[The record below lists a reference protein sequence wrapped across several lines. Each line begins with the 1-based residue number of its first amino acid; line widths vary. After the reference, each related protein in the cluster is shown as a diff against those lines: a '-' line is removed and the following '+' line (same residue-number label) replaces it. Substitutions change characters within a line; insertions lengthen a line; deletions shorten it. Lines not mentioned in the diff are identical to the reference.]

1 MKRTCI
7 VSLFIACLLL
17 AGCGG
22 GPQKGQRQPEHLVAG
37 MKEIQKGIA
46 WYQKGC
52 YQRSLGYFLRAHE
65 QFTASDQLPGV
76 AMSLN
81 NIGNVYRNMGDV
93 PNAILFFEESFDTYW
108 DLKDISRAVQALS
121 NKAAAL
127 IDNNQVAPAGAVLSL
142 AEDISRRNNIRFQP
156 LLHNRAILL
165 IKQKKF
171 QAAEAILRQALNST
185 DASKPAEIATI
196 NFAYGNLML
205 ELQQYDTAIR
215 YFQTA
220 LDADRSL
227 GFYKGMADDLAA
239 IGTAHLRSGDKGRA
253 ANFFKRSIQIY
264 ALIENKSKVAQTLK
278 AFEEA
283 AQAAHMDTRVTKH
296 FVNKWSK
303 GKAFQGPCR

>member
-1 MKRTCI
+1 MPRPRTI
-7 VSLFIACLLL
+7 
-17 AGCGG
+17 
-22 GPQKGQRQPEHLVAG
+22 
-37 MKEIQKGIA
+37 
-46 WYQKGC
+46 
-52 YQRSLGYFLRAHE
+52 
-65 QFTASDQLPGV
+65 PGV
-76 AMSLN
+76 ADVDLPWEKLRRQ
-81 NIGNVYRNMGDV
+81 GAEACRDHELLAVVLERGYGDRNV
-93 PNAILFFEESFDTYW
+93 LE
-108 DLKDISRAVQALS
+108 Q
-121 NKAAAL
+121 
-127 IDNNQVAPAGAVLSL
+127 
-142 AEDISRRNNIRFQP
+142 
-156 LLHNRAILL
+156 
-165 IKQKKF
+165 
-171 QAAEAILRQALNST
+171 AEAILRQALNST